1 MLPAISGHPI
11 RVEMR
16 RSLGRFLAAASIPR
30 RIILLDAEVLCAPG
44 DFERILV
51 HELFHFVWA
60 RLSNA
65 LRRDWERLLANEFA
79 AGAQGEL
86 GWSAEWRKAKLAGL
100 DRRRRTIR
108 WRRYICESF
117 CDTAAWRF
125 AGLRSHGEFTLG
137 ASFRRVRRVWFERNM
152 ESGALRI

>member
-1 MLPAISGHPI
+1 MLPAISGQPI

-30 RIILLDAEVLCAPG
+30 RIILLDAEVLYARG

-65 LRRDWERLLANEFA
+65 LRRDWELLLSNEFA
-79 AGAQGEL
+79 AGAEGEL
-86 GWSAEWRKAKLAGL
+86 GWSSEWRKTKLGRL
-100 DRRRRTIR
+100 DRRRRTMR
-108 WRRYICESF
+108 WRRYTSESF

-125 AGLRSHGEFTLG
+125 AGLRTHGEFTLG
-137 ASFRRVRRVWFERNM
+137 SPFRRIRREWFECNM
-152 ESGALRI
+152 ESGDLRI